1 MKHTW
6 LTVPELAA
14 VLKLSVVS
22 VRRAYWKGH
31 LPVIRIGRMV
41 RFDLDQVRQA
51 VQRNGH
57 PVLPTVEHSEGT
69 TGRASAGQ
77 GRRRAP
83 HSPRTVKRGRNFHP
97 NPRRSA

>member
-1 MKHTW
+1 MKSTW

-22 VRRAYWKGH
+22 IRRAYWKGH
-31 LPVIRIGRMV
+31 LPVIRIGRTV

-51 VQRNGH
+51 IQRNGH
-57 PVLPTVEHSEGT
+57 YVLPTVEHSEGMT
-69 TGRASAGQ
+69 RRATAGQ

-83 HSPRTVKRGRNFHP
+83 NSPRTVRRGRL
-97 NPRRSA
+97 

>member
-1 MKHTW
+1 MKSTW

-57 PVLPTVEHSEGT
+57 HVLPTVEHAEGV
-69 TGRASAGQ
+69 TGRATGGDS
-77 GRRRAP
+77 RRRAKARR
-83 HSPRTVKRGRNFHP
+83 PRSVRRGR
-97 NPRRSA
+97 S